1 MYDDKKTHISSD
13 SLPTDFSLDDIL
25 AEYKSEVPEVP
36 PENEDLAQ
44 RSKRIVMEA
53 IGQTISE
60 ASFSSIDDIIG
71 DAVSEQENAAPARN
85 VQGAQ
90 LHALRDAPR
99 ARTPAR
105 DAEPELYTGESEP
118 EPPRSAA
125 RGKSKKRAGANTKK
139 PQPAAPVKA
148 PGAEY
153 TAPVPLRREESD
165 EDELTERENEIIS
178 QLERESAGH
187 TAAGARPDGQ
197 LDEFGVSDADDA
209 GYARPDIPEP
219 EDEGSV
225 RASEKHRE
233 NAKERFLSPIVALLA
248 LIALRQGQKRKAD
261 ARPEPVDEAEEELPE
276 PDPEKAARLY
286 SAQTRSLK
294 LRGRLAA
301 FMSLIMVYLSFA
313 FYTSLPLTGAMHGN
327 ARVVSLVLL
336 VFELTVMV
344 IGLDVLTSG
353 IMSLVRRRPG
363 LDSLTAVSCVLTLID
378 AAVLAGMDAPE
389 LGLPFSAVSALSL
402 TFGIWGSYYNCR
414 GFRAGFKL
422 LAMSKNI
429 YSVSAESGVAGSGT
443 ALLKSRRGTKGFIRR
458 SEEADISE
466 YAYSA
471 AAPLVLVIGL
481 ILGLLASVCHHQSKA
496 AVHCISMIIAVSSS
510 FSAAIC
516 FALPFSITAR
526 RLFQSGAAVAG
537 WSGVRDIGNS
547 QHVIITDGD
556 VFPSGTVEIAGIR
569 ILEGSFTDKVISYTG
584 SVIAASGS
592 GLAPVFSDLIRRNG
606 YSISRIENFA
616 PHDGG
621 GMTAMV
627 NGESVYVGSAGF
639 MNLMGI
645 RVPQKL
651 ASKSAVFSA
660 INGSLVGIFNI
671 NYKPVASVQDALAL
685 LLRSRREPIF
695 AIRDFNI
702 TPLMIKKKFR
712 MPTDVFE
719 FPTYTERY
727 RISGAEPGETSRIA
741 AVVTREGMGPLVDAA
756 ERGRRLYSA
765 ARAGTA
771 ISVAGTVI
779 GGIMM
784 FLLCWLGAFDSATA
798 ANALIFMLLWLLPTA
813 VISWGLQR

>member
-1 MYDDKKTHISSD
+1 M
-13 SLPTDFSLDDIL
+13 
-25 AEYKSEVPEVP
+25 
-36 PENEDLAQ
+36 
-44 RSKRIVMEA
+44 SKRV
-53 IGQTISE
+53 
-60 ASFSSIDDIIG
+60 
-71 DAVSEQENAAPARN
+71 
-85 VQGAQ
+85 
-90 LHALRDAPR
+90 
-99 ARTPAR
+99 
-105 DAEPELYTGESEP
+105 
-118 EPPRSAA
+118 
-125 RGKSKKRAGANTKK
+125 
-139 PQPAAPVKA
+139 
-148 PGAEY
+148 
-153 TAPVPLRREESD
+153 
-165 EDELTERENEIIS
+165 
-178 QLERESAGH
+178 
-187 TAAGARPDGQ
+187 
-197 LDEFGVSDADDA
+197 
-209 GYARPDIPEP
+209 
-219 EDEGSV
+219 
-225 RASEKHRE
+225 
-233 NAKERFLSPIVALLA
+233 
-248 LIALRQGQKRKAD
+248 
-261 ARPEPVDEAEEELPE
+261 
-276 PDPEKAARLY
+276 
-286 SAQTRSLK
+286 
-294 LRGRLAA
+294 
-301 FMSLIMVYLSFA
+301 
-313 FYTSLPLTGAMHGN
+313 
-327 ARVVSLVLL
+327 
-336 VFELTVMV
+336 
-344 IGLDVLTSG
+344 
-353 IMSLVRRRPG
+353 
-363 LDSLTAVSCVLTLID
+363 
-378 AAVLAGMDAPE
+378 
-389 LGLPFSAVSALSL
+389 
-402 TFGIWGSYYNCR
+402 
-414 GFRAGFKL
+414 
-422 LAMSKNI
+422 

-466 YAYSA
+466 YVYSV
-471 AAPLVLVIGL
+471 AAPLALIIGL
-481 ILGLLASVCHHQSKA
+481 ILGLLASVCHHQAKA
-496 AVHCISMIIAVSSS
+496 AVHCVSMIIAASSS

-547 QHVIITDGD
+547 QRVIITDSD

-606 YSISRIENFA
+606 YSISHIENFA

-627 NGESVYVGSAGF
+627 NGENVYVGSAGF

-685 LLRSRREPIF
+685 LLRSRREPVF

-702 TPLMIKKKFR
+702 TPMMIKKKFR

-727 RISGAEPGETSRIA
+727 RISGAEPNEASRIA

-756 ERGRRLYSA
+756 DRGRRLYSA
-765 ARAGTA
+765 ARVGAA